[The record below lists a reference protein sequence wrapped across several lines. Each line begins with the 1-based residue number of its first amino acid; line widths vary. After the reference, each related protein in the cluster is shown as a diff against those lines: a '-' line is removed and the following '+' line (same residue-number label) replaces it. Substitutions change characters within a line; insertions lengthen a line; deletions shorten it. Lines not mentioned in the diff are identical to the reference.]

1 VTPLP
6 ALLEQTSFSG
16 AEIRRLLA
24 LSEPGEIE
32 ALRRTAY
39 DLTTAEIG
47 DAVYYRGLLEISNVC
62 TLDCLYCGIR
72 KGNHAVERY
81 SLGREEVVEAALWAA
96 RAGYGSCVL
105 QSGERRDAQFVA
117 FIDDCVREI
126 KARSVSAAL
135 PQGLGITLS
144 LGEQTPETYRRWRA
158 AGAHRYLLRI
168 ETTNPTL
175 FARIHPPSQRHATR
189 LQALDDLR
197 DAGFQVGTGVMI
209 GLPGQ
214 TLADL
219 AADIGFFASR
229 EIDMIGMG
237 PYITAPG
244 SALAERGMMETGP
257 LVQLALK
264 MIAVTRLVLRDVNIA
279 ATTAL
284 QALVPDGR
292 ERGIAFGANVT
303 MPNLTPRDVRK
314 NYQLY
319 DGKPCIE
326 ETSAECRGCLE
337 RRVAVSGRRVG
348 WDSWGDSRRYARRI
362 AHREAHASPSSGDAG
377 LQPSR

>member
-1 VTPLP
+1 MTELASVLR
-6 ALLEQTSFSG
+6 QTEFS
-16 AEIRRLLA
+16 AADLRRLIA
-24 LSEPGEIE
+24 LSEPAEIE
-32 ALRRTAY
+32 ALRRAAY

-47 DAVYYRGLLEISNVC
+47 DEVHYRGLLEISNVC
-62 TLDCLYCGIR
+62 TLDCCYCGIR

-81 SLGREEVVEAALWAA
+81 SLGREEVIEAALWSA
-96 RAGYGSCVL
+96 RSGYGSCVL
-105 QSGERRDAQFVA
+105 QAGERRDARFSE
-117 FIDDCVREI
+117 FIEDCVREI
-126 KARSVSAAL
+126 KTRSISAAL
-135 PQGLGITLS
+135 PRGLGITLS
-144 LGEQTPETYRRWRA
+144 LGEQTPSTYERWKA

-168 ETTNPTL
+168 ETTNPEL
-175 FARIHPPSQRHATR
+175 FARIHPPSQRFETR
-189 LQALDDLR
+189 VRALDELR

-214 TLADL
+214 SVADL
-219 AADIGFFASR
+219 AADVRFFAER

-244 SALAERGMMETGP
+244 SAMAERGVLATGP
-257 LVQLALK
+257 LLDLALK

-303 MPNLTPRDVRK
+303 MPNLTPRSVRK

-319 DGKPCIE
+319 DGKPCID

-337 RRVAVSGRRVG
+337 RRVVVSGRRVG
-348 WDSWGDSRRYARRI
+348 WDSWGDSRRYARRT
-362 AHREAHASPSSGDAG
+362 AALHSA
-377 LQPSR
+377 

>member
-1 VTPLP
+1 MTVLS
-6 ALLEQTSFSG
+6 ALLEQTAFSDC
-16 AEIRRLLA
+16 EILRLLS
-24 LSEPGEIE
+24 LSEPAEIE
-32 ALRRTAY
+32 RLRRAAY

-47 DAVYYRGLLEISNVC
+47 DTVHYRGLIELSNVC
-62 TLDCLYCGIR
+62 TLDCRYCGIR

-81 SLGREEVVEAALWAA
+81 SLSRDEVLAAALWSA

-105 QSGERRDAQFVA
+105 QSGERRDPAFVE
-117 FIDDCVREI
+117 FIETCVREI
-126 KARSVSAAL
+126 KAQSVSATL

-144 LGEQTPETYRRWRA
+144 LGEQTPETYRRWKA

-168 ETTNPTL
+168 ETTNPGL
-175 FARIHPPSQRHATR
+175 FARIHPERQLFATR
-189 LQALDDLR
+189 AQALDDLR
-197 DAGFQVGTGVMI
+197 DAGFQIGTGVMI

-219 AADIGFFASR
+219 AADIRFFADR

-244 SALAERGMMETGP
+244 NAMPEGGMLETAP
-257 LVQLALK
+257 LLQLALK

-292 ERGIAFGANVT
+292 ERGIAFGANIT

-319 DGKPCIE
+319 DGKPCID
-326 ETSAECRGCLE
+326 ETSDACRGCLE
-337 RRVAVSGRRVG
+337 RRVVVSGRRVG
-348 WDSWGDSRRYARRI
+348 WDSWGDSRHYGRRT
-362 AHREAHASPSSGDAG
+362 AAPQSSPHR
-377 LQPSR
+377 

>member
-1 VTPLP
+1 MEL
-6 ALLEQTSFSG
+6 ASLLRQADFSD
-16 AEIRRLLA
+16 ADLRQLLA
-24 LSEPGEIE
+24 LSEPGDIE
-32 ALRRTAY
+32 RLRRAAY
-39 DLTTAEIG
+39 DLTTVEIG
-47 DAVYYRGLLEISNVC
+47 DAVHYRGLLEISNVC
-62 TLDCLYCGIR
+62 TLDCRYCGIR

-81 SLGREEVVEAALWAA
+81 ALGRDQVVDGALWAA
-96 RAGYGSCVL
+96 AAGYGSCVL
-105 QSGERRDAQFVA
+105 QAGERRDEKFVA
-117 FIDDCVREI
+117 FIEECVGEI

-144 LGEQTPETYRRWRA
+144 LGEQSPETYRRWKA

-168 ETTNPTL
+168 ETTNPGL
-175 FARIHPPSQRHATR
+175 FSRIHPPGQLFTTR
-189 LQALDDLR
+189 LRALDDLR

-219 AADIGFFASR
+219 AADIRFFATR

-237 PYITAPG
+237 PYITAAG
-244 SALAERGMMETGP
+244 NAMGERGMMEPGP
-257 LVQLALK
+257 LLSLSLK

-319 DGKPCIE
+319 DGKPCID
-326 ETSAECRGCLE
+326 ETNIECRGCLE
-337 RRVAVSGRRVG
+337 RRVVVSGRRVG
-348 WDSWGDSRRYARRI
+348 WNSWGDAPHYRRRVA
-362 AHREAHASPSSGDAG
+362 APPPAPHR
-377 LQPSR
+377 